1 MLGNLKI
8 LTKNMSRSIFVAIS
22 VLITLCVVQSL
33 TFECGEV
40 QIPIGLVANGIQ
52 SRKGQWPWLVSLH
65 TRMQVGPDRFFCGAS
80 LINEWTLVTGES
92 FSEFFH
98 KI

>member
-1 MLGNLKI
+1 MKSSI
-8 LTKNMSRSIFVAIS
+8 LIRLS
-22 VLITLCVVQSL
+22 VLITLCVAQNLAS
-33 TFECGEV
+33 ECGKMKV
-40 QIPIGLVANGIQ
+40 GIATVANGIQ

-65 TRMQVGPDRFFCGAS
+65 TKMLNGPDKFFCGAS